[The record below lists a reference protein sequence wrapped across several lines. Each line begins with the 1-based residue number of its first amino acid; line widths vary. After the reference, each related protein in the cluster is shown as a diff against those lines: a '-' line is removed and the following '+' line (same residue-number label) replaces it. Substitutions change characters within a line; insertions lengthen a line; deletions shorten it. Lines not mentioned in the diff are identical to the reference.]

1 MPDANVE
8 AIGGWLKDADAHLE
22 RTYRRLQ
29 DIDPATMNPEHLAYF
44 EDYRTRYFNDRLI
57 HGRGVEEIL
66 ETLTCFSSTPEHWID
81 LGAGVTTLF
90 WSIGVN
96 KPKSVSA
103 CDIVPEALHILSAF
117 KSSDELPPCY
127 IEAMQLVGRS
137 MKDLQ
142 ATRSLPWNFHI
153 VDCLSPWSIPGHTD
167 GFDLI
172 TAIGCFGLASGK
184 DGYASAF
191 SAAASNLRP
200 TGRLVGVDWVRS
212 ATFIAQEGHDNRYVG
227 SDLAID
233 CARSQ
238 GLTILSIS
246 DVTIAGDPYY
256 ESLVIWAFE
265 RNA

>member
-29 DIDPATMNPEHLAYF
+29 DIDPTTMNPEHLAYF

-66 ETLTCFSSTPEHWID
+66 ETLTRFSSTPEHWID

-184 DGYASAF
+184 DGYALPSAPLPAIF
-191 SAAASNLRP
+191 DRQ
-200 TGRLVGVDWVRS
+200 VDWSASIGSAVQHSSLKKAKTTAMLDQTSQSIARVLKGSRS
-212 ATFIAQEGHDNRYVG
+212 
-227 SDLAID
+227 
-233 CARSQ
+233 
-238 GLTILSIS
+238 
-246 DVTIAGDPYY
+246 
-256 ESLVIWAFE
+256 
-265 RNA
+265 